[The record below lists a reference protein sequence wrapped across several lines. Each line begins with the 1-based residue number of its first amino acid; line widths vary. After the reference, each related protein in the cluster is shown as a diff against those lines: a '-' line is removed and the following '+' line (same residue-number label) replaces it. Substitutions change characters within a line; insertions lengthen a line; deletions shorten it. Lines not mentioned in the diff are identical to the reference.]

1 MPYKKK
7 QKKLKIFVCLVG
19 VADPPPR
26 AMGVA
31 LDTPNR
37 PLGQT
42 VAFGGGPATHKGQI
56 KQTKNY
62 FYYYFILY
70 LFLKANYYFITIFN
84 VGQMLG

>member
-1 MPYKKK
+1 
-7 QKKLKIFVCLVG
+7 VG

-42 VAFGGGPATHKGQI
+42 VAFGGGPATPKGQI
-56 KQTKNY
+56 KQKQKL
-62 FYYYFILY
+62 FCYYFILY
-70 LFLKANYYFITIFN
+70 LFLKSKLLFYYYF
-84 VGQMLG
+84 